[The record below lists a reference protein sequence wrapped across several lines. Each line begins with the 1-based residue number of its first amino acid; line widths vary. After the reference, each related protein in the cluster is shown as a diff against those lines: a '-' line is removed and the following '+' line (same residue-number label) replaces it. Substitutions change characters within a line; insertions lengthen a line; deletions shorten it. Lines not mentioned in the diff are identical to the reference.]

1 MNEQFVSKAQEEA
14 GQARW
19 ESCAEVISD
28 LVDQVNRS
36 EKIMKGPE
44 CWMRG
49 LI

>member
-1 MNEQFVSKAQEEA
+1 MSKAQEEA
-14 GQARW
+14 GQARQ

-36 EKIMKGPE
+36 GKIIKGLE
-44 CWMRG
+44 CWMRD